1 MNRFST
7 LIATLGG
14 LGRVPFAP
22 GTVASLA
29 ALPFAWLLGHF
40 GGNSVLL
47 AATFAAASIGTWAC
61 GLYARSTNAVDPSE
75 CVADELAGQ
84 WLTCAFAPLSLA
96 GMVLAFL
103 LFRLFDVL
111 KPWPISLAERLEG
124 GLGIMADDVVAAT
137 MAGLVIVAIGAVL
150 GLG

>member
-1 MNRFST
+1 MNRTST

-29 ALPFAWLLGHF
+29 ALPFAWLLAYY
-40 GGNSVLL
+40 GGNLALL
-47 AATFAAASIGTWAC
+47 AATLASAVIGTWAC
-61 GLYARSTNAVDPSE
+61 DAYARSTNSVDPSE

-84 WLTCAFAPLSLA
+84 WLTFAFAPLSLA
-96 GMVLAFL
+96 GIVLAFL

-111 KPWPISLAERLEG
+111 KPWPIPLAEQLEG
-124 GLGIMADDVVAAT
+124 GLGIMADDIVAAV
-137 MAGLVIVAIGAVL
+137 MAGLLLVAIRAAV
-150 GLG
+150 GIG

>member
-1 MNRFST
+1 MTRFST

-22 GTVASLA
+22 GTVASLV
-29 ALPFAWLLGHF
+29 ALPFAWLLARY

-47 AATFAAASIGTWAC
+47 GATLAAAVIGTWAC
-61 GLYARSTNAVDPSE
+61 DAYARRTNAIDPSE

-84 WLTCAFAPLSLA
+84 WLTCAFAPLSVG
-96 GMVLAFL
+96 GMLLAFF

-111 KPWPISLAERLEG
+111 KPWPIPLAERLEG
-124 GLGIMADDVVAAT
+124 GLGIMADDIVAAA
-137 MAGLVIVAIGAVL
+137 MAGMLVAICAGV
-150 GLG
+150 GIV